1 MTSFTYQQLKSVS
14 GIPASTELLYF
25 LPYIGTQLAAMFCH
39 KPIPVPSLI
48 KKDAF
53 QDVRL
58 HILTLPKT
66 EIRRK
71 TCLHPKTYKFYNV
84 KKTAPAGGFGI
95 NLSSSS
101 ASR

>member
-1 MTSFTYQQLKSVS
+1 MTSFTYHQLKTVS

-25 LPYIGTQLAAMFCH
+25 LPYIGTQLATMFCH

-48 KKDAF
+48 KEDSF

-66 EIRRK
+66 EIR
-71 TCLHPKTYKFYNV
+71 L
-84 KKTAPAGGFGI
+84 
-95 NLSSSS
+95 
-101 ASR
+101 

>member
-1 MTSFTYQQLKSVS
+1 
-14 GIPASTELLYF
+14 
-25 LPYIGTQLAAMFCH
+25 MFCH

-84 KKTAPAGGFGI
+84 KKGLTKIVSPWI
-95 NLSSSS
+95 KMIPVLSS
-101 ASR
+101 A